1 MAKKTW
7 RQKYDNGQDPEV
19 VVLDKPGMGL
29 VPGQKL
35 LISSPAE
42 IDGVLQGI
50 LPGQAMSVA
59 ELRNSLA
66 ARHGAD
72 GTCPLTTGIFLRII
86 AEVALEELAAGKG
99 IDEVAPF
106 WRVVD
111 PKSPLAKKLS
121 CGPEW
126 IKAQREAE
134 SRA

>member
-19 VVLDKPGMGL
+19 VVLDKPGMGF

-35 LISSPAE
+35 LISSPSE
-42 IDGVLQGI
+42 IDGVLRGT
-50 LPGQAMSVA
+50 LPGQVITVA

-66 ARHGAD
+66 HPHGAD

-86 AEVALEELAAGKG
+86 AEVALEDLADGKG
-99 IDEVAPF
+99 TEEVAPF

-134 SRA
+134 YRA